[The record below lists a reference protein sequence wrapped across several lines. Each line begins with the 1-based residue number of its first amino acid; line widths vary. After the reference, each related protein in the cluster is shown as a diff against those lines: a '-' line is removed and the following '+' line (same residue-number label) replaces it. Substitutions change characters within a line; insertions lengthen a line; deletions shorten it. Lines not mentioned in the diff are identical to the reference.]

1 MARRA
6 KPWFRKARGAW
17 FVTVEGV
24 QHNLG
29 ADKKEAFERF
39 YQLMRQPQRRVVSL
53 QAFVAVVDA
62 FLDWVKLNLAPD
74 TFEWYRYRLQRF
86 CQRFPDLRITD
97 LKPFHVQQWVDSY
110 SDLGRTSRRNYV
122 RSVKRC
128 CRWAMQ
134 QGYLSENPVEHLEM
148 PAADRRETRVST
160 EEYELLLSLMN
171 DDSLRDLII
180 TTWESGCRPQESL
193 RVEARHVD
201 TEHQRWVFP
210 KSEAKG
216 KRQPRIIY
224 LSETALEITRRKME
238 QFPTGALFRNSK
250 GRPWTPDAVNCA
262 FDRLRVKLLRKSEN
276 FDPEAVEKEIQLL
289 LRKLSPNRLVN
300 GELIPK
306 TVKQLGDEAR
316 RKVLARLTQES
327 IPCYSLYSLRHSWAT
342 RALQSGLDGLTV
354 AILMGHSDPSTLAR
368 VYQHLSHE
376 PEHLLKQARRA
387 AGKR

>member
-39 YQLMRQPQRRVVSL
+39 YQLMRQPQRRVVSS
-53 QAFVAVVDA
+53 QALVAVVDA
-62 FLDWVKLNLAPD
+62 FLDWVKINRSAD

-86 CQRFPDLRITD
+86 CQRYPDLRTTD

-110 SDLGRTSRRNYV
+110 PDLGRTSRRNYL

-128 CRWAMQ
+128 CKWAVQ
-134 QGYLSENPVEHLEM
+134 QGYLSANPVEHPEV
-148 PAADRRETRVST
+148 PTADRRERRVTTS
-160 EEYELLLSLMN
+160 EYEQLLSLMN
-171 DDSLRDLII
+171 DESMRDLVI

-201 TEHQRWVFP
+201 IEHQRWVFP

-224 LSETALEITRRKME
+224 LSETALEITRRRMD
-238 QFPTGALFRNSK
+238 QFPVGPLFRNSK

-262 FDRLRVKLLRKSEN
+262 FDRLRVKLLRTSAT
-276 FDPEAVEKEIQLL
+276 FDAEVLEKEI
-289 LRKLSPNRLVN
+289 RKMLSELSPNRVVN

-327 IPCYSLYSLRHSWAT
+327 VPGYSLYSLRHSWAT

-387 AGKR
+387 AAKR

>member
-39 YQLMRQPQRRVVSL
+39 YQLMREPQRRVVSS
-53 QAFVAVVDA
+53 QALVAVVDA
-62 FLDWVKLNLAPD
+62 FLDWVKINRSAD

-86 CQRFPDLRITD
+86 CERYPDLRTTD

-110 SDLGRTSRRNYV
+110 PGLGRTSRRNYL

-128 CRWAMQ
+128 CKWAVQ
-134 QGYLSENPVEHLEM
+134 QGYLSANPVEHLEV
-148 PAADRRETRVST
+148 PTADRRERRVT
-160 EEYELLLSLMN
+160 TDEYERLLTLISDESLK
-171 DDSLRDLII
+171 DLVI
-180 TTWESGCRPQESL
+180 TTWETGCRPQESL
-193 RVEARHVD
+193 RVEARHVEL
-201 TEHQRWVFP
+201 EHQRWVFP

-224 LSETALEITRRKME
+224 LSDTALEITRRRMQ
-238 QFPTGALFRNSK
+238 QFPTGVLFRNSK

-262 FDRLRVKLLRKSEN
+262 FDRLRVKLLRKSVH
-276 FDPEAVEKEIQLL
+276 FDPEALEKEIQVLL
-289 LRKLSPNRLVN
+289 KKLAPDRMVK
-300 GELIPK
+300 GELVPK

-316 RKVLARLTQES
+316 RKALARLTQEF
-327 IPCYSLYSLRHSWAT
+327 IPGYSLYSLRHSWAT

-387 AGKR
+387 ACKR

>member
-29 ADKKEAFERF
+29 ADKEEAFERF
-39 YQLMRQPQRRVVSL
+39 YQLMRQPQRRVVSS
-53 QAFVAVVDA
+53 QALVAVVDA
-62 FLDWVKLNLAPD
+62 FLDWVKINRSAD

-86 CQRFPDLRITD
+86 CQRYPDLRTTD

-110 SDLGRTSRRNYV
+110 PDLGRTSRRNYL

-128 CRWAMQ
+128 CKWAVQ
-134 QGYLSENPVEHLEM
+134 QGYLSAIPVEHLEV
-148 PAADRRETRVST
+148 PTADRRERRVTTS
-160 EEYELLLSLMN
+160 EYEQLLSLMN
-171 DDSLRDLII
+171 DESMRDLVI

-201 TEHQRWVFP
+201 IEHQRWVFP

-216 KRQPRIIY
+216 KRQPRVIY
-224 LSETALEITRRKME
+224 LSETAIEITRRRMD
-238 QFPTGALFRNSK
+238 QFPVGPLFRNSK

-262 FDRLRVKLLRKSEN
+262 FDRLRVKLLRTSAT
-276 FDPEAVEKEIQLL
+276 FDAEALEKEI
-289 LRKLSPNRLVN
+289 RNMLSELSQNCLVN
-300 GELIPK
+300 GEVIPK
-306 TVKQLGDEAR
+306 TVKQLSDEAR

-327 IPCYSLYSLRHSWAT
+327 VPCYLLYSLRHSWAA

-376 PEHLLKQARRA
+376 PNASRSIRSS
-387 AGKR
+387 R